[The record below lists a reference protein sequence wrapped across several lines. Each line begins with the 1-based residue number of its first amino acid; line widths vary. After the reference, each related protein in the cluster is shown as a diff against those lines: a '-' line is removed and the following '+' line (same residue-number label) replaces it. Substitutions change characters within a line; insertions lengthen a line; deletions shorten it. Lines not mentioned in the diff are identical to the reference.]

1 MIGHIMK
8 DAIYIKKQTAV
19 LNFSTFFPTTS
30 EEFLSSEGFK
40 VIARNYL
47 LDLEKR
53 DRVSYNWLLENRS
66 IEEFIP
72 KMIRYLKLLLVLD
85 LAEFAQN
92 EKKNIVKVGQLVED
106 FYNYWRNLQRVSTIK
121 LSSSSS
127 GQVNN
132 FIDADT
138 RFNNLI
144 ISTYR
149 AFQEKIQGYKNKV
162 YRQLQAGTNASMVL
176 RDVKWV
182 IPPEY
187 DMLKGIPFVDS
198 ILLRTP
204 LLLHP
209 DGTKR
214 YGSFILNDVNPFHQL
229 KLNRHEWFCYPAKV
243 GELLIFIYVHFDF
256 SFSGIT
262 NANLFELASPSEIQ
276 NRKPDGIILFGLYDK
291 SEDSTYSYDNQNDLW
306 VAKVPYMS
314 KIEYYGYMKKMVLT
328 MHNAIMLKK
337 QRLPIHGSM
346 INIHF
351 KDREPIG
358 VVFMGDS
365 GAGKSETIE
374 AMQLLNHPD
383 LISMDVI
390 FDDMGSFQVKDGRVV
405 AQGTEIGAF
414 IRLDDLDKG
423 SPYKTMDR
431 SIFMNP
437 ESVNARVVIPVS
449 PYSMIIENHPVHYFF
464 YANNYVN
471 EIGLKTVKHANELKS
486 VFIEGKRMAL
496 ATTHEVGISTTYF
509 ANPFGPMQDQVN
521 CDPLIDYYFEQ
532 LDQSNVIVGEVY
544 TGLGLKDASENHLN
558 LTAQILLDTL
568 LNKKN

>member
-1 MIGHIMK
+1 MK

-30 EEFLSSEGFK
+30 EEFLSSDGFR
-40 VIARNYL
+40 VIAKHYL

-53 DRVSYNWLLENRS
+53 DQVSFAWLVEKDS
-66 IEEFIP
+66 IEDFIP

-85 LAEFAQN
+85 LSEFTQS
-92 EKKNIVKVGQLVED
+92 ESKDIYRVGRLVED

-127 GQVNN
+127 GQVSN

-138 RFNNLI
+138 RFNSLI

-176 RDVKWV
+176 RDVKW
-182 IPPEY
+182 
-187 DMLKGIPFVDS
+187 DMPLGYETLKGIPFVDS

-209 DGTKR
+209 EGTKR
-214 YGSFILNDVNPFHQL
+214 YGSFILSDVNPFEQL

-243 GELLIFIYVHFDF
+243 GELLIFVYVHFDF

-262 NANLFELASPSEIQ
+262 NANLFELASPSEII
-276 NRKPDGIILFGLYDK
+276 NRKPDGIVLFGLDDK
-291 SEDSTYSYDNQNDLW
+291 SEESTYSYDSTNDFW
-306 VAKVPYMS
+306 VAKVPYMT

-328 MHNAIMLKK
+328 MHNAIMMKK
-337 QRLPIHGSM
+337 KWLPIHGSM

-351 KDREPIG
+351 KGRAPIG

-374 AMQLLNHPD
+374 AMQLLNHPE
-383 LISMDVI
+383 LVSMDVI
-390 FDDMGSFQVKDGRVV
+390 FDDMGSFHIENGKLV

-449 PYSMIIENHPVHYFF
+449 PYSMIVENHPVHYFF
-464 YANNYVN
+464 YANNYVK
-471 EIGLKTVKHANELKS
+471 EVGLKTVKQASDLKN

-509 ANPFGPMQDQVN
+509 ANPFGPMQDQAS

-532 LDQSNVIVGEVY
+532 LDTSNVIVGEVY
-544 TGLGLKDASENHLN
+544 TGLGVRDTAEDHLTQ
-558 LTAQILLDTL
+558 TAKVLLETL
-568 LNKKN
+568 LNKN

>member
-1 MIGHIMK
+1 MIGHTMK

-30 EEFLSSEGFK
+30 EEFLSSDGFR
-40 VIARNYL
+40 VIAKHYL

-53 DRVSYNWLLENRS
+53 DQVNFNWLVEKDT
-66 IEEFIP
+66 IEDFIP
-72 KMIRYLKLLLVLD
+72 KMVRYLKLLLVLD
-85 LAEFAQN
+85 LSEFTQS
-92 EKKNIVKVGQLVED
+92 ESRDIQRVGRLVED

-127 GQVNN
+127 GQVSN

-138 RFNNLI
+138 RFNSLI

-176 RDVKWV
+176 RDVKW
-182 IPPEY
+182 
-187 DMLKGIPFVDS
+187 DMPLGYETLKGIPFVDS

-209 DGTKR
+209 EGTKR
-214 YGSFILNDVNPFHQL
+214 YGSFILSDVNPFEQL
-229 KLNRHEWFCYPAKV
+229 KLNRHDWFCYPAKV
-243 GELLIFIYVHFDF
+243 GELLIFVYVHFDF

-262 NANLFELASPSEIQ
+262 NANLFELASPSEII
-276 NRKPDGIILFGLYDK
+276 NRKPDGIVLFGLDDK
-291 SEDSTYSYDNQNDLW
+291 TEDSTYSYDSTNDFW
-306 VAKVPYMS
+306 VAKVPYMT

-328 MHNAIMLKK
+328 MHNAIMIKK
-337 QRLPIHGSM
+337 IWLPIHGSM

-351 KDREPIG
+351 KGRAPIG

-374 AMQLLNHPD
+374 AMQLLNHPE
-383 LISMDVI
+383 LVSMDVI
-390 FDDMGSFQVKDGRVV
+390 FDDMGSFHIENGKLV

-449 PYSMIIENHPVHYFF
+449 PYSMIVENHPVHYFF
-464 YANNYVN
+464 YANNYVK
-471 EIGLKTVKHANELKS
+471 EVGLKTVNQASELKN

-532 LDQSNVIVGEVY
+532 LDESNVIVGEVY
-544 TGLGLKDASENHLN
+544 TGLGVRDTAEDHLTQ
-558 LTAQILLDTL
+558 TAKVLLETL
-568 LNKKN
+568 LNKN

>member
-1 MIGHIMK
+1 MK

-19 LNFSTFFPTTS
+19 LNFSTFFPTSS
-30 EEFLSSEGFK
+30 EEFLGSEGFR
-40 VIARNYL
+40 VIAYHYL
-47 LDLEKR
+47 LDLQKR
-53 DRVSYNWLLENRS
+53 DQVSYDWCLEGKS
-66 IEEFIP
+66 IEDFIP
-72 KMIRYLKLLLVLD
+72 RMVRFLKLLLVLD
-85 LAEFAQN
+85 LNEFTQT
-92 EKKNIVKVGQLVED
+92 EKRDMQRVGLLVED

-127 GQVNN
+127 GQVSN
-132 FIDADT
+132 FMDADT

-144 ISTYR
+144 LATYR

-176 RDVKWV
+176 RDVKWD
-182 IPPEY
+182 IPLGYE
-187 DMLKGIPFVDS
+187 MLKGIPFVDS

-209 DGTKR
+209 EGTKR
-214 YGSFILNDVNPFHQL
+214 YGSFIFNDYNPFDQL

-243 GELLIFIYVHFDF
+243 GKLLIFIYVHFDF

-262 NANLFELASPSEIQ
+262 NANLFELASPSEIVNQ
-276 NRKPDGIILFGLYDK
+276 KPDGIILFGLDDKTEESSYAYDEK
-291 SEDSTYSYDNQNDLW
+291 RDLW
-306 VAKVPYMS
+306 VAKVPYMT

-328 MHNAIMLKK
+328 MHNAIMINRKW
-337 QRLPIHGSM
+337 LPIHGSM
-346 INIHF
+346 INVHF
-351 KDREPIG
+351 KGKDPIG

-383 LISMDVI
+383 LLKMDVI
-390 FDDMGSFQVKDGRVV
+390 FDDMGTFHIEDGKLV

-449 PYSMIIENHPVHYFF
+449 SYNMITQNHPVHYFF

-471 EIGLKTVKHANELKS
+471 EVGLKTVEKANELKQ
-486 VFIEGKRMAL
+486 VFVEGKRMAL

-509 ANPFGPMQDQVN
+509 ANPFGPMQDQMH

-532 LDQSNVIVGEVY
+532 LDESSVIVGEVY
-544 TGLGLKDASENHLN
+544 TGLGVKGSADDHLTQ
-558 LTAQILLDTL
+558 TAKVLLNTL
-568 LNKKN
+568 LNKN

>member
-1 MIGHIMK
+1 MK

-30 EEFLSSEGFK
+30 EEFLSSDGFR
-40 VIARNYL
+40 VIAKHYL

-53 DRVSYNWLLENRS
+53 DQVSFTWLVEKDS
-66 IEEFIP
+66 IEDFIP

-85 LAEFAQN
+85 LSEFTQS
-92 EKKNIVKVGQLVED
+92 ESRDIQRVGRLVED

-127 GQVNN
+127 GQVSN

-138 RFNNLI
+138 RFNSLI

-176 RDVKWV
+176 RDVKW
-182 IPPEY
+182 
-187 DMLKGIPFVDS
+187 DMPLGYETLKGIPFVDS

-209 DGTKR
+209 EGTKR
-214 YGSFILNDVNPFHQL
+214 YGSFILSDVNPFEQL

-243 GELLIFIYVHFDF
+243 GELLIFVYVHFDF

-262 NANLFELASPSEIQ
+262 NANLFELASPSEII
-276 NRKPDGIILFGLYDK
+276 NRKPDGIVLFGLDDK
-291 SEDSTYSYDNQNDLW
+291 SEESTYSYDPTNDFW
-306 VAKVPYMS
+306 VAKVPYMT

-328 MHNAIMLKK
+328 MHNAIMMKK
-337 QRLPIHGSM
+337 KWLPIHGSM

-351 KDREPIG
+351 KGRAPIG

-374 AMQLLNHPD
+374 AMQLLNHPE
-383 LISMDVI
+383 LVSMDVI
-390 FDDMGSFQVKDGRVV
+390 FDDMGSFHIENGKLV

-449 PYSMIIENHPVHYFF
+449 PYSMIVENHPVHYFF
-464 YANNYVN
+464 YANNYVK
-471 EIGLKTVKHANELKS
+471 EVGLKTVSQASELKN

-509 ANPFGPMQDQVN
+509 ANPFGPMQDQSS

-532 LDQSNVIVGEVY
+532 LDTSNVIVGEVY
-544 TGLGLKDASENHLN
+544 TGLGVRDTAEDHLTQ
-558 LTAQILLDTL
+558 TAKVLLETL
-568 LNKKN
+568 LNKN

>member
-1 MIGHIMK
+1 MK

-30 EEFLSSEGFK
+30 EEFLSSDGFR
-40 VIARNYL
+40 VIAKHYL

-53 DRVSYNWLLENRS
+53 DQVSFTWLVEKDS
-66 IEEFIP
+66 IEDFIP

-85 LAEFAQN
+85 LSEFTQS
-92 EKKNIVKVGQLVED
+92 ESRDIQRVGRLVED

-127 GQVNN
+127 GQVSN

-138 RFNNLI
+138 RFNSLI

-176 RDVKWV
+176 RDVKW
-182 IPPEY
+182 
-187 DMLKGIPFVDS
+187 DMPLGYETLKGIPFVDS

-209 DGTKR
+209 EGTKR
-214 YGSFILNDVNPFHQL
+214 YGSFILSDVNPFEQL

-243 GELLIFIYVHFDF
+243 GELLIFVYVHFDF

-262 NANLFELASPSEIQ
+262 NANLFELASPSEII
-276 NRKPDGIILFGLYDK
+276 NRKPDGIVLFGLDDK
-291 SEDSTYSYDNQNDLW
+291 SEESTYSYDPANDFW
-306 VAKVPYMS
+306 VAKVPYMT

-328 MHNAIMLKK
+328 MHNAIMMKK
-337 QRLPIHGSM
+337 KWLPIHGSM

-351 KDREPIG
+351 KGRAPIG

-374 AMQLLNHPD
+374 AMQLLNHPE
-383 LISMDVI
+383 LVSMDVI
-390 FDDMGSFQVKDGRVV
+390 FDDMGSFHIENGKLV

-449 PYSMIIENHPVHYFF
+449 PYSMIVENHPVHYFF
-464 YANNYVN
+464 YANNYVK
-471 EIGLKTVKHANELKS
+471 EVGLKTVKQASELKN

-509 ANPFGPMQDQVN
+509 ANPFGPMQDQPS

-532 LDQSNVIVGEVY
+532 LDESNVIVGEVY
-544 TGLGLKDASENHLN
+544 TGLGVRDTAEDHLTQ
-558 LTAQILLDTL
+558 TAKVLLETL
-568 LNKKN
+568 LNKN

>member
-1 MIGHIMK
+1 MK

-19 LNFSTFFPTTS
+19 LNFSTFFPTSS
-30 EEFLSSEGFK
+30 EEFLGSEGFR
-40 VIARNYL
+40 VIAYHYL
-47 LDLEKR
+47 LDLQKR
-53 DRVSYNWLLENRS
+53 DQVNYDWCLEGKS
-66 IEEFIP
+66 IEDFIP
-72 KMIRYLKLLLVLD
+72 RMVRFLKLLLVLD
-85 LAEFAQN
+85 LNEFTQT
-92 EKKNIVKVGQLVED
+92 EKRDMQRVGLLVED

-127 GQVNN
+127 GQVSN
-132 FIDADT
+132 FMDADT

-144 ISTYR
+144 LATYR

-176 RDVKWV
+176 RDVKWD
-182 IPPEY
+182 IPLGYE
-187 DMLKGIPFVDS
+187 MLKGIPFVDS

-209 DGTKR
+209 EGTKR
-214 YGSFILNDVNPFHQL
+214 YGSFIFNDYNPFDQL

-243 GELLIFIYVHFDF
+243 GKLLIFIYVHFDF

-262 NANLFELASPSEIQ
+262 NANLFELASPSEIVNQ
-276 NRKPDGIILFGLYDK
+276 KPDGIILFGLDDKTEESSYAYDEK
-291 SEDSTYSYDNQNDLW
+291 RDLW
-306 VAKVPYMS
+306 VAKVPYMT

-328 MHNAIMLKK
+328 MHNAIMINRKW
-337 QRLPIHGSM
+337 LPIHGSM
-346 INIHF
+346 INVHF
-351 KDREPIG
+351 KGKDPIG

-383 LISMDVI
+383 LLKMDVI
-390 FDDMGSFQVKDGRVV
+390 FDDMGTFHIEDGKLV

-449 PYSMIIENHPVHYFF
+449 SYNMITQNHPVHYFF

-471 EIGLKTVKHANELKS
+471 EVGLKTVEKANELKQ
-486 VFIEGKRMAL
+486 VFVEGKRMAL

-509 ANPFGPMQDQVN
+509 ANPFGPMQDQKH

-532 LDQSNVIVGEVY
+532 LDESSVIVGEVY
-544 TGLGLKDASENHLN
+544 TGLGVKGSTDDHLTQ
-558 LTAQILLDTL
+558 TAKVLLNTL
-568 LNKKN
+568 LNKN

>member
-1 MIGHIMK
+1 MIGHTMK

-30 EEFLSSEGFK
+30 EEFLSSDGFR
-40 VIARNYL
+40 VIAKHYL

-53 DRVSYNWLLENRS
+53 DQVSFAWLVEKDS
-66 IEEFIP
+66 IEDFIP

-85 LAEFAQN
+85 LSEFTQS
-92 EKKNIVKVGQLVED
+92 ESKDIYRVGRLVED

-127 GQVNN
+127 GQVSN

-138 RFNNLI
+138 RFNSLI

-176 RDVKWV
+176 RDVKW
-182 IPPEY
+182 
-187 DMLKGIPFVDS
+187 DMPLGYETLKGIPFVDS

-209 DGTKR
+209 EGTKR
-214 YGSFILNDVNPFHQL
+214 YGSFILSDVNPFEQL

-243 GELLIFIYVHFDF
+243 GELLIFVYVHFDF

-262 NANLFELASPSEIQ
+262 NANLFELASPSEII
-276 NRKPDGIILFGLYDK
+276 NRKPDGIVLFGLDDK
-291 SEDSTYSYDNQNDLW
+291 SEESTYSYDSTNDFW
-306 VAKVPYMS
+306 VAKVPYMT

-328 MHNAIMLKK
+328 MHNAIMMKK
-337 QRLPIHGSM
+337 KWLPIHGSM

-351 KDREPIG
+351 KGRAPIG

-374 AMQLLNHPD
+374 AMQLLNHPE
-383 LISMDVI
+383 LVSMDVI
-390 FDDMGSFQVKDGRVV
+390 FDDMGSFHIENGKLV

-449 PYSMIIENHPVHYFF
+449 PYSMIVENHPVHYFF
-464 YANNYVN
+464 YANNYVK
-471 EIGLKTVKHANELKS
+471 EVGLKTVSQASELKN

-509 ANPFGPMQDQVN
+509 ANPFGPMQDQAS

-532 LDQSNVIVGEVY
+532 LDTSNVIVGEVY
-544 TGLGLKDASENHLN
+544 TGLGVRDTSEDHLTQ
-558 LTAQILLDTL
+558 TAKVLLETL
-568 LNKKN
+568 LNKN

>member
-1 MIGHIMK
+1 MIGHTMK

-30 EEFLSSEGFK
+30 EEFLSSDGFR
-40 VIARNYL
+40 VIAKHYL

-53 DRVSYNWLLENRS
+53 DQVSFAWLVEKDS
-66 IEEFIP
+66 IEDFIP

-85 LAEFAQN
+85 LSEFTQS
-92 EKKNIVKVGQLVED
+92 ESKDIYRVGRLVED

-127 GQVNN
+127 GQVSN

-138 RFNNLI
+138 RFNSLI

-176 RDVKWV
+176 RDVKW
-182 IPPEY
+182 
-187 DMLKGIPFVDS
+187 DMPLGYETLKGIPFVDS

-209 DGTKR
+209 EGTKR
-214 YGSFILNDVNPFHQL
+214 YGSFILSDVNPFEQL

-243 GELLIFIYVHFDF
+243 GELLIFVYVHFDF

-262 NANLFELASPSEIQ
+262 NANLFELASPSEII
-276 NRKPDGIILFGLYDK
+276 NRKPDGIVLFGLDDK
-291 SEDSTYSYDNQNDLW
+291 SEESTYSYDPTNDFW
-306 VAKVPYMS
+306 VAKVPYMT

-328 MHNAIMLKK
+328 MHNAIMMKK
-337 QRLPIHGSM
+337 KWLPIHGSM

-351 KDREPIG
+351 KGRAPIG

-374 AMQLLNHPD
+374 AMQLLNHPE
-383 LISMDVI
+383 LVSMDVI
-390 FDDMGSFQVKDGRVV
+390 FDDMGSFHIENGKLV

-449 PYSMIIENHPVHYFF
+449 PYSMIVENHPVHYFL
-464 YANNYVN
+464 YANNYVK
-471 EIGLKTVKHANELKS
+471 EVGLKTVNKASELKN

-509 ANPFGPMQDQVN
+509 ANPFGPMQDQPS

-532 LDQSNVIVGEVY
+532 LDESNVIVGEVY
-544 TGLGLKDASENHLN
+544 TGLGVRDTSEDHLTQ
-558 LTAQILLDTL
+558 TAKVLLETL
-568 LNKKN
+568 LNKN

>member
-1 MIGHIMK
+1 MIGHTMK

-30 EEFLSSEGFK
+30 EEFLSSDGFR
-40 VIARNYL
+40 VIAKHYL

-53 DRVSYNWLLENRS
+53 DQVSFAWLVEKDS
-66 IEEFIP
+66 IEDFIP

-85 LAEFAQN
+85 LSEFTQS
-92 EKKNIVKVGQLVED
+92 ESKDIYRVGRLVED

-127 GQVNN
+127 GQVSN

-138 RFNNLI
+138 RFNSLI

-176 RDVKWV
+176 RDVKW
-182 IPPEY
+182 
-187 DMLKGIPFVDS
+187 DMPLGYETLKGIPFVDS

-209 DGTKR
+209 EGTKR
-214 YGSFILNDVNPFHQL
+214 YGSFILSDVNPFEQL

-243 GELLIFIYVHFDF
+243 GELLIFVYVHFDF

-262 NANLFELASPSEIQ
+262 NANLFELASPSEII
-276 NRKPDGIILFGLYDK
+276 NRKPDGIVLFGLDDK
-291 SEDSTYSYDNQNDLW
+291 SEESTYSYDPTNDFW
-306 VAKVPYMS
+306 VAKVPYMT

-328 MHNAIMLKK
+328 MHNAIMMKK
-337 QRLPIHGSM
+337 KWLPIHGSM

-351 KDREPIG
+351 KGRAPIG

-374 AMQLLNHPD
+374 AMQLLNHPE
-383 LISMDVI
+383 LVSMDVI
-390 FDDMGSFQVKDGRVV
+390 FDDMGSFHIENGKLV

-449 PYSMIIENHPVHYFF
+449 PYSMIVENHPVHYFF
-464 YANNYVN
+464 YANNYVK
-471 EIGLKTVKHANELKS
+471 EVGLKTVKQASDLKN

-509 ANPFGPMQDQVN
+509 ANPFGPMQDQSS

-532 LDQSNVIVGEVY
+532 LDTSNVIVGEVY
-544 TGLGLKDASENHLN
+544 TGLGVRDTSEDHLTQ
-558 LTAQILLDTL
+558 TAKVLLETL
-568 LNKKN
+568 LNKN

>member
-1 MIGHIMK
+1 MK
-8 DAIYIKKQTAV
+8 DAIYIHKQTAV

-30 EEFLSSEGFK
+30 EEFLSSDAFK
-40 VIARNYL
+40 VIAKHYL
-47 LDLEKR
+47 LDLQKR
-53 DRVSYNWLLENRS
+53 DVTSFDWLCEKDS
-66 IEEFIP
+66 IDSFIP
-72 KMIRYLKLLLVLD
+72 KMVRFLKLLLVLD
-85 LAEFAQN
+85 LNEFSQN
-92 EKKNIVKVGQLVED
+92 ENRDIYRIGRLVED

-127 GQVNN
+127 GQVSN

-138 RFNNLI
+138 RFNSLI

-176 RDVKWV
+176 REVKWD
-182 IPPEY
+182 IKDGYES
-187 DMLKGIPFVDS
+187 LKGIPFVDS

-209 DGTKR
+209 EGTKR
-214 YGSFILNDVNPFHQL
+214 YGSFIYNDVNPFDQL

-262 NANLFELASPSEIQ
+262 NANLFELASSSEIV
-276 NRKPDGIILFGLYDK
+276 NRKPDGIILFGLDDK
-291 SEDSTYSYDNQNDLW
+291 TDESTYSYDKKNDFW
-306 VAKVPYMS
+306 VAKVPYMT

-328 MHNAIMLKK
+328 MHNAIMIKK
-337 QRLPIHGSM
+337 SWLPIHGSM

-351 KDREPIG
+351 KGKAPIG

-374 AMQLLNHPD
+374 AMQLLNHPE

-390 FDDMGSFQVKDGRVV
+390 FDDMGSFHMENNRLV

-449 PYSMIIENHPVHYFF
+449 PYSMIVENHPVHYFF

-471 EIGLKTVKHANELKS
+471 EIGLKTVAHARELKS
-486 VFIEGKRMAL
+486 VFVEGKRMAL

-509 ANPFGPMQDQVN
+509 ANPFGPMQDQTN
-521 CDPLIDYYFEQ
+521 CDPLIDYYFDQ
-532 LDQSNVIVGEVY
+532 LDQSDVVVGEVY
-544 TGLGLKDASENHLN
+544 TGLGVKHAAEDHLTQ
-558 LTAQILLDTL
+558 TATVL
-568 LNKKN
+568 LNTLSNKK

>member
-1 MIGHIMK
+1 MK

-30 EEFLSSEGFK
+30 EEFLSSDGFR
-40 VIARNYL
+40 VIAKHYL

-53 DRVSYNWLLENRS
+53 DQVSFAWLVEKDS
-66 IEEFIP
+66 IEDFIP

-85 LAEFAQN
+85 LSEFTQS
-92 EKKNIVKVGQLVED
+92 ESKDIYRVGRLVED

-127 GQVNN
+127 GQVSN

-138 RFNNLI
+138 RFNSLI

-176 RDVKWV
+176 RDVKW
-182 IPPEY
+182 
-187 DMLKGIPFVDS
+187 DMPLGYETLKGIPFVDS

-209 DGTKR
+209 EGTKR
-214 YGSFILNDVNPFHQL
+214 YGSFILSDVNPFEQL

-243 GELLIFIYVHFDF
+243 GELLIFVYVHFDF

-262 NANLFELASPSEIQ
+262 NANLFELASPSEII
-276 NRKPDGIILFGLYDK
+276 NRKPDGIVLFGLDDK
-291 SEDSTYSYDNQNDLW
+291 SEESTYSYDSTNDFW
-306 VAKVPYMS
+306 VAKVPYMT

-328 MHNAIMLKK
+328 MHNAIMMKK
-337 QRLPIHGSM
+337 KWLPIHGSM

-351 KDREPIG
+351 KGRAPIG

-374 AMQLLNHPD
+374 AMQLLNHPE
-383 LISMDVI
+383 LVSMDVI
-390 FDDMGSFQVKDGRVV
+390 FDDMGSFHIENGKLV

-449 PYSMIIENHPVHYFF
+449 PYSMIVENHPVHYFF
-464 YANNYVN
+464 YANNYVK
-471 EIGLKTVKHANELKS
+471 EVGLKTVKQASDLKN

-509 ANPFGPMQDQVN
+509 ANPFGPMQDQAS

-532 LDQSNVIVGEVY
+532 LDTSNVIVGEVY
-544 TGLGLKDASENHLN
+544 TGLGVRDTSEDHLTQ
-558 LTAQILLDTL
+558 TAKVLLETL
-568 LNKKN
+568 LNKN

>member
-1 MIGHIMK
+1 MK

-30 EEFLSSEGFK
+30 EEFLSSEGFR
-40 VIARNYL
+40 VIAKNYL
-47 LDLEKR
+47 TDLQKR
-53 DRVSYNWLLENRS
+53 DQVSYDWLLNQCS

-72 KMIRYLKLLLVLD
+72 KMVRYLKLLLVLD
-85 LAEFAQN
+85 LSELTRSEN
-92 EKKNIVKVGQLVED
+92 KDIHKVGRLVED

-127 GQVNN
+127 GQVSN

-138 RFNNLI
+138 RFNSLI

-176 RDVKWV
+176 RDIKWDLPLGYE
-182 IPPEY
+182 I
-187 DMLKGIPFVDS
+187 LKGIPFVDS

-209 DGTKR
+209 EGTKR
-214 YGSFILNDVNPFHQL
+214 YGSFILSEVNPFDQL

-243 GELLIFIYVHFDF
+243 GELLLFVYVHFDF

-262 NANLFELASPSEIQ
+262 NANLFELASPSEIL
-276 NRKPDGIILFGLYDK
+276 NRKPDGIILFGLDDK
-291 SEDSTYSYDNQNDLW
+291 SEDSTYCYDDKSDLW
-306 VAKVPYMS
+306 VAKVPYMT
-314 KIEYYGYMKKMVLT
+314 KIEYYGYMKKMILT
-328 MHNAIMLKK
+328 MHNAIMIKK
-337 QRLPIHGSM
+337 KWLPIHGSM

-351 KDREPIG
+351 KGRDPIG

-390 FDDMGSFQVKDGRVV
+390 FDDMGSFHIEEGRMV

-449 PYSMIIENHPVHYFF
+449 PYSMIVENHPIHYFF

-471 EIGLKTVKHANELKS
+471 QIGLKTVKNASELKQ
-486 VFIEGKRMAL
+486 VFVEGKRMAL
-496 ATTHEVGISTTYF
+496 ATTHEVGLSTTYF
-509 ANPFGPMQDQVN
+509 ANPFGPMQDQEN

-532 LDQSNVIVGEVY
+532 LDVSHVVVGEVY
-544 TGLGLKDASENHLN
+544 TGLGVKDANENHLSQ
-558 LTAQILLDTL
+558 TAEVLLNTL
-568 LNKKN
+568 LNKK

>member
-1 MIGHIMK
+1 MK

-30 EEFLSSEGFK
+30 EEFLSSEGFR
-40 VIARNYL
+40 VIAKHYL
-47 LDLEKR
+47 VDLEKR
-53 DRVSYNWLLENRS
+53 DQVSFNWLVEEDS
-66 IEEFIP
+66 IEDFIP
-72 KMIRYLKLLLVLD
+72 KMVRYLKLLLVLD
-85 LAEFAQN
+85 LSEFKQT
-92 EKKNIVKVGQLVED
+92 ESRDIYRVGRLVED

-127 GQVNN
+127 GQVSN

-138 RFNNLI
+138 RFNSLI

-176 RDVKWV
+176 RDVKWD
-182 IPPEY
+182 IPLGFET
-187 DMLKGIPFVDS
+187 LKGIPFVDS

-209 DGTKR
+209 EGTKR
-214 YGSFILNDVNPFHQL
+214 YGSFILSENNPFDQL

-262 NANLFELASPSEIQ
+262 NANLFELASPSEIV
-276 NRKPDGIILFGLYDK
+276 NRKPDGIVLFGLDDK
-291 SEDSTYSYDNQNDLW
+291 TEDSTYSYDPANDFW
-306 VAKVPYMS
+306 VAKVPYMT

-328 MHNAIMLKK
+328 MHNAIMMKK
-337 QRLPIHGSM
+337 KWLPIHGSM

-351 KDREPIG
+351 KGKAPIG

-374 AMQLLNHPD
+374 AMQLLNHPE
-383 LISMDVI
+383 LVSMDVI
-390 FDDMGSFQVKDGRVV
+390 FDDMGSFHIENGKLV

-449 PYSMIIENHPVHYFF
+449 PYSMIVENHPVHYFF

-471 EIGLKTVKHANELKS
+471 EIGLKTVNHANELKN

-509 ANPFGPMQDQVN
+509 ANPFGPMQDQAS

-532 LDQSNVIVGEVY
+532 LDKSNVIVGEVY
-544 TGLGLKDASENHLN
+544 TGLGVRDTAEDHLTQ
-558 LTAQILLDTL
+558 TAKVLLETL
-568 LNKKN
+568 LNKN

>member
-1 MIGHIMK
+1 MK

-30 EEFLSSEGFK
+30 EEFLSSDGFR
-40 VIARNYL
+40 VIAKHYL

-53 DRVSYNWLLENRS
+53 DQVSFTWLVEKDS
-66 IEEFIP
+66 IEDFIP

-85 LAEFAQN
+85 LSEFTQS
-92 EKKNIVKVGQLVED
+92 ESRDIQRVGRLVED

-127 GQVNN
+127 GQVSN

-138 RFNNLI
+138 RFNSLI

-176 RDVKWV
+176 RDVKW
-182 IPPEY
+182 
-187 DMLKGIPFVDS
+187 DMPLGYETLKGIPFVDS

-209 DGTKR
+209 EGTKR
-214 YGSFILNDVNPFHQL
+214 YGSFILSDVNPFEQL

-243 GELLIFIYVHFDF
+243 GELLIFVYVHFDF

-262 NANLFELASPSEIQ
+262 NANLFELASPSEII
-276 NRKPDGIILFGLYDK
+276 NRKPDGIVLFGLDDK
-291 SEDSTYSYDNQNDLW
+291 SEESTYSYDPTNDFW
-306 VAKVPYMS
+306 VAKVPYMT

-328 MHNAIMLKK
+328 MHNAIMMKK
-337 QRLPIHGSM
+337 KWLPIHGSM

-351 KDREPIG
+351 KGRAPIG

-374 AMQLLNHPD
+374 AMQLLNHPE
-383 LISMDVI
+383 LVSMDVI
-390 FDDMGSFQVKDGRVV
+390 FDDMGSFHIENGKLV

-449 PYSMIIENHPVHYFF
+449 PYSMIVENHPVHYFF
-464 YANNYVN
+464 YANNYVK
-471 EIGLKTVKHANELKS
+471 EVGLKTVSQACELKN

-509 ANPFGPMQDQVN
+509 ANPFGPMQDQSS

-532 LDQSNVIVGEVY
+532 LDTSNVIVGEVY
-544 TGLGLKDASENHLN
+544 TGLGVRDTAEDHLTQ
-558 LTAQILLDTL
+558 TAKVLLETL
-568 LNKKN
+568 LNKN

>member
-1 MIGHIMK
+1 MK

-30 EEFLSSEGFK
+30 EEFLSSEGFR
-40 VIARNYL
+40 VIAKHYL

-53 DRVSYNWLLENRS
+53 DQVSFNWLVENNT

-72 KMIRYLKLLLVLD
+72 KMVRFLKLLLVLD
-85 LAEFAQN
+85 LSEFTQS
-92 EKKNIVKVGQLVED
+92 EKRDVQRVGRLVED
-106 FYNYWRNLQRVSTIK
+106 FYNYWRNIQRVSTIK
-121 LSSSSS
+121 LSSNSS
-127 GQVNN
+127 GQVSN

-138 RFNNLI
+138 RFNSLI

-176 RDVKWV
+176 RDVRW
-182 IPPEY
+182 
-187 DMLKGIPFVDS
+187 DMPLGYETLKGIPFVDS

-209 DGTKR
+209 EGTKR
-214 YGSFILNDVNPFHQL
+214 YGSFILSEINPFDQL

-262 NANLFELASPSEIQ
+262 NANLFELASPSEII
-276 NRKPDGIILFGLYDK
+276 NRKPDGIVLFGLDDK
-291 SEDSTYSYDNQNDLW
+291 TEDSTYSYDSDNDFW
-306 VAKVPYMS
+306 VAKVPYMT

-328 MHNAIMLKK
+328 MHNAIMMKK
-337 QRLPIHGSM
+337 KWLPIHGSM

-351 KDREPIG
+351 KGRAPIG

-374 AMQLLNHPD
+374 AMQLLNHPE
-383 LISMDVI
+383 LVSMDVI
-390 FDDMGSFQVKDGRVV
+390 FDDMGSFHIENGTLV

-449 PYSMIIENHPVHYFF
+449 PYSMIVENHPVHYFF

-471 EIGLKTVKHANELKS
+471 EIGLKTVKHAKELKN

-509 ANPFGPMQDQVN
+509 ANPFGPMQDQSS

-532 LDQSNVIVGEVY
+532 LDTSNVIVGEVY
-544 TGLGLKDASENHLN
+544 TGLGVRDTVEDHLTQ
-558 LTAQILLDTL
+558 TAKVLLETL
-568 LNKKN
+568 LNKN

>member
-1 MIGHIMK
+1 MK

-30 EEFLSSEGFK
+30 EEFLSSDGFR
-40 VIARNYL
+40 VIAKHYL

-53 DRVSYNWLLENRS
+53 DQVSFTWLVEKDS
-66 IEEFIP
+66 IEDFIP

-85 LAEFAQN
+85 LSEFTQS
-92 EKKNIVKVGQLVED
+92 ESRDIQRVGRLVED

-127 GQVNN
+127 GQVSN

-138 RFNNLI
+138 RFNSLI

-176 RDVKWV
+176 RDVKW
-182 IPPEY
+182 
-187 DMLKGIPFVDS
+187 DMPLGYETLKGIPFVDS

-209 DGTKR
+209 EGTKR
-214 YGSFILNDVNPFHQL
+214 YGSFILSNVNPFEQL

-243 GELLIFIYVHFDF
+243 GELLIFVYVHFDF

-262 NANLFELASPSEIQ
+262 NANLFELASPSEII
-276 NRKPDGIILFGLYDK
+276 NRKPDGIVLFGLDDK
-291 SEDSTYSYDNQNDLW
+291 SEESTYSYDPANDFW
-306 VAKVPYMS
+306 VAKVPYMT

-328 MHNAIMLKK
+328 MHNAIMMKK
-337 QRLPIHGSM
+337 KWLPIHGSM

-351 KDREPIG
+351 KGRAPIG

-374 AMQLLNHPD
+374 AMQLLNHPE
-383 LISMDVI
+383 LVSMDVI
-390 FDDMGSFQVKDGRVV
+390 FDDMGSFHIENGKLV

-449 PYSMIIENHPVHYFF
+449 PYSMIVENHPVHYFF
-464 YANNYVN
+464 YANNYVK
-471 EIGLKTVKHANELKS
+471 EVGLKTVNKASELKN

-509 ANPFGPMQDQVN
+509 ANPFGPMQDQPS

-532 LDQSNVIVGEVY
+532 LDESNVIVGEVY
-544 TGLGLKDASENHLN
+544 TGLGVRDTAEDHLTQ
-558 LTAQILLDTL
+558 TAKVLLETL
-568 LNKKN
+568 LNKN

>member
-1 MIGHIMK
+1 MK

-30 EEFLSSEGFK
+30 EEFLSSDGFR
-40 VIARNYL
+40 VIAKHYL

-53 DRVSYNWLLENRS
+53 DQVSFAWLVEKDS
-66 IEEFIP
+66 IEDFIP

-85 LAEFAQN
+85 LSEFTQS
-92 EKKNIVKVGQLVED
+92 ESKDIYRVGRLVED

-127 GQVNN
+127 GQVSN

-138 RFNNLI
+138 RFNSLI

-176 RDVKWV
+176 RDVKW
-182 IPPEY
+182 
-187 DMLKGIPFVDS
+187 DMPLGYETLKGIPFVDS

-209 DGTKR
+209 EGTKR
-214 YGSFILNDVNPFHQL
+214 YGSFILSDVNPFEQL

-243 GELLIFIYVHFDF
+243 GELLIFVYVHFDF

-262 NANLFELASPSEIQ
+262 NANLFELASPSEII
-276 NRKPDGIILFGLYDK
+276 NRKPDGIVLFGLDDK
-291 SEDSTYSYDNQNDLW
+291 SEESTYSYDSTNDFW
-306 VAKVPYMS
+306 VAKVPYMT

-328 MHNAIMLKK
+328 MHNAIMMKK
-337 QRLPIHGSM
+337 KWLPIHGSM

-351 KDREPIG
+351 KGRAPIG

-374 AMQLLNHPD
+374 AMQLLNHPE
-383 LISMDVI
+383 LVSMDVI
-390 FDDMGSFQVKDGRVV
+390 FDDMGSFHIENGKLV

-449 PYSMIIENHPVHYFF
+449 PYSMIVENHPVHYFF
-464 YANNYVN
+464 YANNYVK
-471 EIGLKTVKHANELKS
+471 EVGLKTVKQASDLKN

-509 ANPFGPMQDQVN
+509 ANPFGPMQDQSS

-532 LDQSNVIVGEVY
+532 LDTSNVIVGEVY
-544 TGLGLKDASENHLN
+544 TGLGVRDTSEDHLTQ
-558 LTAQILLDTL
+558 TAKVLLETL
-568 LNKKN
+568 LNKN

>member
-1 MIGHIMK
+1 MIGHTMK

-30 EEFLSSEGFK
+30 EEFLSSEGFR
-40 VIARNYL
+40 VIAKHYL

-53 DRVSYNWLLENRS
+53 DQVSFNWLVENNT

-72 KMIRYLKLLLVLD
+72 KMVRFLKLLLVLD
-85 LAEFAQN
+85 LSEFTQS
-92 EKKNIVKVGQLVED
+92 EKRDVQRVGRLVED
-106 FYNYWRNLQRVSTIK
+106 FYNYWRNIQRVSTIK
-121 LSSSSS
+121 LSSNSS
-127 GQVNN
+127 GQVSN

-138 RFNNLI
+138 RFNSLI

-176 RDVKWV
+176 RDVRW
-182 IPPEY
+182 
-187 DMLKGIPFVDS
+187 DMPLGYETLKGIPFVDS

-209 DGTKR
+209 EGTKR
-214 YGSFILNDVNPFHQL
+214 YGSFILSEVNPFDQL

-262 NANLFELASPSEIQ
+262 NANLFELASPSEII
-276 NRKPDGIILFGLYDK
+276 NRKPDGIVLFGLDDK
-291 SEDSTYSYDNQNDLW
+291 TEDSTYSYDSVNDFW
-306 VAKVPYMS
+306 VAKVPYMT

-328 MHNAIMLKK
+328 MHNAIMMKK
-337 QRLPIHGSM
+337 KWLPIHGSM

-351 KDREPIG
+351 KGRAPIG

-374 AMQLLNHPD
+374 AMQLLNHPE
-383 LISMDVI
+383 LVSMDVI
-390 FDDMGSFQVKDGRVV
+390 FDDMGSFHIENGTLV

-449 PYSMIIENHPVHYFF
+449 PYSMIVENHPVHYFF

-471 EIGLKTVKHANELKS
+471 EIGLKTVEHANELKN

-509 ANPFGPMQDQVN
+509 ANPFGPMQDKSS

-532 LDQSNVIVGEVY
+532 LDISNVIVGEVY
-544 TGLGLKDASENHLN
+544 TGLGVRDTVEDHLTQ
-558 LTAQILLDTL
+558 TAKVLLETL
-568 LNKKN
+568 LNKN

>member
-1 MIGHIMK
+1 MIGHTMK

-30 EEFLSSEGFK
+30 EEFLSSDGFR
-40 VIARNYL
+40 VIAKHYL

-53 DRVSYNWLLENRS
+53 DQVNFTWLVEKDT
-66 IEEFIP
+66 IEDFIP
-72 KMIRYLKLLLVLD
+72 KMVRYLKLLLVLD
-85 LAEFAQN
+85 LSEFTQS
-92 EKKNIVKVGQLVED
+92 ESRDIQRVGRLVED

-127 GQVNN
+127 GQVSN

-138 RFNNLI
+138 RFNSLI

-149 AFQEKIQGYKNKV
+149 VFQEKIQGYKNKV

-176 RDVKWV
+176 RDVKWD
-182 IPPEY
+182 IPLGYET
-187 DMLKGIPFVDS
+187 LKGIPFVDS

-209 DGTKR
+209 EGTKR
-214 YGSFILNDVNPFHQL
+214 YGSFILSDVNPFEQL
-229 KLNRHEWFCYPAKV
+229 KLNRHDWFCYPAKV
-243 GELLIFIYVHFDF
+243 GELLIFVYVHFDF

-262 NANLFELASPSEIQ
+262 NANLFELASPSEII
-276 NRKPDGIILFGLYDK
+276 NRKPDGIVLFGLDDK
-291 SEDSTYSYDNQNDLW
+291 TEDSTYSYDSTNDFW
-306 VAKVPYMS
+306 VAKVPYMT

-328 MHNAIMLKK
+328 MHNAIMIKK
-337 QRLPIHGSM
+337 KWLPIHGSM

-351 KDREPIG
+351 KGRAPIG

-374 AMQLLNHPD
+374 AMQLLNHPE
-383 LISMDVI
+383 LVSMDVI
-390 FDDMGSFQVKDGRVV
+390 FDDMGSFHIENGKLV

-449 PYSMIIENHPVHYFF
+449 PYSMIVENHPVHYFF
-464 YANNYVN
+464 YANNYVK
-471 EIGLKTVKHANELKS
+471 EVGLKTVDKASELKN

-509 ANPFGPMQDQVN
+509 ANPFGPMQDQVS

-532 LDQSNVIVGEVY
+532 LDESNVIVGEVY
-544 TGLGLKDASENHLN
+544 TGLGVRDTVEDHLTQ
-558 LTAQILLDTL
+558 TAKVLLETL
-568 LNKKN
+568 LNKN

>member
-1 MIGHIMK
+1 MIGHTMK

-30 EEFLSSEGFK
+30 EEFLSSDGFR
-40 VIARNYL
+40 VIAKHYL
-47 LDLEKR
+47 LDLQKR
-53 DRVSYNWLLENRS
+53 DQVSFNWLVENNS
-66 IEEFIP
+66 IEDFIP
-72 KMIRYLKLLLVLD
+72 KMVRFLKLLLVLD
-85 LAEFAQN
+85 LSEFTQS
-92 EKKNIVKVGQLVED
+92 EKRDIHRVGKLVED
-106 FYNYWRNLQRVSTIK
+106 FYNYWRNIQRVSTIK
-121 LSSSSS
+121 LSSNSS
-127 GQVNN
+127 GQVSN

-138 RFNNLI
+138 RFNSLI

-176 RDVKWV
+176 RDVRW
-182 IPPEY
+182 
-187 DMLKGIPFVDS
+187 DMPLGYETLKGIPFVDS

-209 DGTKR
+209 EGTKR
-214 YGSFILNDVNPFHQL
+214 YGSFILSEINPFDQL

-262 NANLFELASPSEIQ
+262 NANLFELASPSEII
-276 NRKPDGIILFGLYDK
+276 NRKPDGIVLFGLDDK
-291 SEDSTYSYDNQNDLW
+291 TEDSTYSYDSVNDFW
-306 VAKVPYMS
+306 VAKVPYMI

-328 MHNAIMLKK
+328 MHNAIMMKK
-337 QRLPIHGSM
+337 KWLPIHGSM

-351 KDREPIG
+351 KGRAPIG

-374 AMQLLNHPD
+374 AMQLLNHPE
-383 LISMDVI
+383 LVSMDVI
-390 FDDMGSFQVKDGRVV
+390 FDDMGSFHIENGTLV

-449 PYSMIIENHPVHYFF
+449 PYSMIVENHPVHYFF

-471 EIGLKTVKHANELKS
+471 EIGLKTVEHANELKN

-509 ANPFGPMQDQVN
+509 ANPFGPMQDQSS

-532 LDQSNVIVGEVY
+532 LDTSNVIVGEVY
-544 TGLGLKDASENHLN
+544 TGLGVRDTVEDHLTQ
-558 LTAQILLDTL
+558 TAKVLLETL
-568 LNKKN
+568 LNKN

>member
-1 MIGHIMK
+1 MK

-30 EEFLSSEGFK
+30 EEFLSSDGFR
-40 VIARNYL
+40 VIAKHYL
-47 LDLEKR
+47 LDLQKR
-53 DRVSYNWLLENRS
+53 DQVSFNWLVENNS
-66 IEEFIP
+66 IEDFIP
-72 KMIRYLKLLLVLD
+72 KMVRFLKLLLVLD
-85 LAEFAQN
+85 LSEFTQS
-92 EKKNIVKVGQLVED
+92 EKRDIHRVGKLVED
-106 FYNYWRNLQRVSTIK
+106 FYNYWRNIQRVSTIK
-121 LSSSSS
+121 LSSNSS
-127 GQVNN
+127 GQVSN

-138 RFNNLI
+138 RFNSLI

-176 RDVKWV
+176 RDVRW
-182 IPPEY
+182 
-187 DMLKGIPFVDS
+187 DMPLGYETLKGIPFVDS

-209 DGTKR
+209 EGTKR
-214 YGSFILNDVNPFHQL
+214 YGSFILSEINPFDQL

-262 NANLFELASPSEIQ
+262 NANLFELASPSEII
-276 NRKPDGIILFGLYDK
+276 NRKPDGIVLFGLDDK
-291 SEDSTYSYDNQNDLW
+291 TEDSTYSYDSVNDFW
-306 VAKVPYMS
+306 VAKVPYMI

-328 MHNAIMLKK
+328 MHNAIMMKK
-337 QRLPIHGSM
+337 KWLPIHGSM

-351 KDREPIG
+351 KGRAPIG

-374 AMQLLNHPD
+374 AMQLLNHPE
-383 LISMDVI
+383 LVSMDVI
-390 FDDMGSFQVKDGRVV
+390 FDDMGSFHIENGTLV

-449 PYSMIIENHPVHYFF
+449 PYSMIVENHPVHYFF

-471 EIGLKTVKHANELKS
+471 EIGLKTVEHANELKN

-509 ANPFGPMQDQVN
+509 ANPFGPMQDQSS

-532 LDQSNVIVGEVY
+532 LDTSNVIVGEVY
-544 TGLGLKDASENHLN
+544 TGLGVRDTVEDHLTQ
-558 LTAQILLDTL
+558 TAKVLLETL
-568 LNKKN
+568 LNKN

>member
-1 MIGHIMK
+1 MIGHTMK

-30 EEFLSSEGFK
+30 EEFLSSDGFR
-40 VIARNYL
+40 VIAKHYL
-47 LDLEKR
+47 LDLQKR
-53 DRVSYNWLLENRS
+53 DQVSFNWLVENNS
-66 IEEFIP
+66 IDDFIP
-72 KMIRYLKLLLVLD
+72 KMVRFLKLLLVLD
-85 LAEFAQN
+85 LSEFTQS
-92 EKKNIVKVGQLVED
+92 EKRDIHRVGKLVED
-106 FYNYWRNLQRVSTIK
+106 FYNYWRNIQRVSTIK

-127 GQVNN
+127 GQVSN

-138 RFNNLI
+138 RFNSLI

-162 YRQLQAGTNASMVL
+162 YRQLQAGTNASMIL
-176 RDVKWV
+176 RDVKW
-182 IPPEY
+182 
-187 DMLKGIPFVDS
+187 DMPIGYETLKGIPFVDS

-209 DGTKR
+209 EGTKR
-214 YGSFILNDVNPFHQL
+214 YGSFILSDVNPFNQL
-229 KLNRHEWFCYPAKV
+229 RLNRHEWFCYPAKV

-262 NANLFELASPSEIQ
+262 NANLFELASPSEIV
-276 NRKPDGIILFGLYDK
+276 NRKPDGIVLFGLDDK
-291 SEDSTYSYDNQNDLW
+291 TEESTYSYDSTNDFW
-306 VAKVPYMS
+306 VAKVPYMT

-328 MHNAIMLKK
+328 MHNAIMMKK
-337 QRLPIHGSM
+337 KWLPIHGSM

-351 KDREPIG
+351 KGRAPIG

-374 AMQLLNHPD
+374 AMQLLNHPE
-383 LISMDVI
+383 LVSMDVI
-390 FDDMGSFQVKDGRVV
+390 FDDMGSFHIENGKLV

-449 PYSMIIENHPVHYFF
+449 PYSMIVENHPVHYFF

-471 EIGLKTVKHANELKS
+471 EIGLKTVEHANELKN

-509 ANPFGPMQDQVN
+509 ANPFGPMQDQSS

-544 TGLGLKDASENHLN
+544 TGLGVRDTAEDHLTQ
-558 LTAQILLDTL
+558 TAKVLLETL
-568 LNKKN
+568 LNKN

>member
-1 MIGHIMK
+1 MK

-19 LNFSTFFPTTS
+19 LNFSTFFPTSS
-30 EEFLSSEGFK
+30 EEFLGSEGFR
-40 VIARNYL
+40 VIAYHYL
-47 LDLEKR
+47 LDLQKR
-53 DRVSYNWLLENRS
+53 DQVNYDWCVETKS
-66 IEEFIP
+66 IDEFIP
-72 KMIRYLKLLLVLD
+72 RMVRFLKLLLVLD
-85 LAEFAQN
+85 LNEFTQT
-92 EKKNIVKVGQLVED
+92 EKRDMQRVGLLVED

-127 GQVNN
+127 GQVSN
-132 FIDADT
+132 FMDADT

-144 ISTYR
+144 LATYR

-176 RDVKWV
+176 RDVKWD
-182 IPPEY
+182 IPLGYE
-187 DMLKGIPFVDS
+187 MLKGIPFVDS

-209 DGTKR
+209 EGTKR
-214 YGSFILNDVNPFHQL
+214 YGSFIFNDYNPFDQL

-243 GELLIFIYVHFDF
+243 GKLLIFIYVHFDF

-262 NANLFELASPSEIQ
+262 NANLFELASPSEIVNQ
-276 NRKPDGIILFGLYDK
+276 KPDGIILFGLDDKTEESSYAYDEK
-291 SEDSTYSYDNQNDLW
+291 RDLW
-306 VAKVPYMS
+306 VAKVPYMT

-328 MHNAIMLKK
+328 MHNAIMINRKW
-337 QRLPIHGSM
+337 LPIHGSM
-346 INIHF
+346 INVHF
-351 KDREPIG
+351 KGKDPIG

-383 LISMDVI
+383 LLKMDVI
-390 FDDMGSFQVKDGRVV
+390 FDDMGTFHIEDGKLV

-449 PYSMIIENHPVHYFF
+449 SYNMITQNHPVHYFF

-471 EIGLKTVKHANELKS
+471 EVGLKTVEKANELKQ
-486 VFIEGKRMAL
+486 VFVEGKRMAL

-509 ANPFGPMQDQVN
+509 ANPFGPMQDQKN

-532 LDQSNVIVGEVY
+532 LDESSVIVGEVY
-544 TGLGLKDASENHLN
+544 TGLGVKGSADDHLTQ
-558 LTAQILLDTL
+558 TAKVLLNTL
-568 LNKKN
+568 LNKN

>member
-1 MIGHIMK
+1 MK

-30 EEFLSSEGFK
+30 EEFLSSDGFR
-40 VIARNYL
+40 VIAKHYL

-53 DRVSYNWLLENRS
+53 DQVSFAWLVEKDS
-66 IEEFIP
+66 IEDFIP

-85 LAEFAQN
+85 LSEFTQS
-92 EKKNIVKVGQLVED
+92 ESKDIYRVGRLVED

-127 GQVNN
+127 GQVSN

-138 RFNNLI
+138 RFNSLI

-176 RDVKWV
+176 RDVKW
-182 IPPEY
+182 
-187 DMLKGIPFVDS
+187 DMPLGYETLKGIPFVDS

-209 DGTKR
+209 EGTKR
-214 YGSFILNDVNPFHQL
+214 YGSFILSDVNPFEQL

-243 GELLIFIYVHFDF
+243 GELLIFVYVHFDF

-262 NANLFELASPSEIQ
+262 NANLFELASPSEII
-276 NRKPDGIILFGLYDK
+276 NRKPDGIVLFGLDDK
-291 SEDSTYSYDNQNDLW
+291 SEESTYSYDPTNDFW
-306 VAKVPYMS
+306 VAKVPYMT

-328 MHNAIMLKK
+328 MHNAIMMKK
-337 QRLPIHGSM
+337 KWLPIHGSM

-351 KDREPIG
+351 KGRAPIG

-374 AMQLLNHPD
+374 AMQLLNHPE
-383 LISMDVI
+383 LVSMDVI
-390 FDDMGSFQVKDGRVV
+390 FDDMGSFHIENGKLV

-449 PYSMIIENHPVHYFF
+449 PYSMIVENHPVHYFF
-464 YANNYVN
+464 YANNYVK
-471 EIGLKTVKHANELKS
+471 EVGLKTVKQASDLKN

-509 ANPFGPMQDQVN
+509 ANPFGPMQDQPS

-532 LDQSNVIVGEVY
+532 LDESNVIVGEVY
-544 TGLGLKDASENHLN
+544 TGLGVRDTSEDHLTQ
-558 LTAQILLDTL
+558 TAKVLLETL
-568 LNKKN
+568 LNKN

>member
-1 MIGHIMK
+1 MK

-30 EEFLSSEGFK
+30 EEFLSSDGFR
-40 VIARNYL
+40 VIAKHYL
-47 LDLEKR
+47 LNLEKR
-53 DRVSYNWLLENRS
+53 DQVSFNWLVEKDS
-66 IEEFIP
+66 IEDFIP
-72 KMIRYLKLLLVLD
+72 KMVRYLKLLLVLD
-85 LAEFAQN
+85 LSEFTQS
-92 EKKNIVKVGQLVED
+92 ESRDIQRVGRLVED

-127 GQVNN
+127 GQVSN

-138 RFNNLI
+138 RFNSLI

-176 RDVKWV
+176 RDVKW
-182 IPPEY
+182 
-187 DMLKGIPFVDS
+187 DMPLGYETLKGIPFVDS

-209 DGTKR
+209 EGTKR
-214 YGSFILNDVNPFHQL
+214 YGSFILSEVNPFEQL

-262 NANLFELASPSEIQ
+262 NANLFELASPSEII
-276 NRKPDGIILFGLYDK
+276 NRKPDGIVLFGLDDK
-291 SEDSTYSYDNQNDLW
+291 SEESTYSYDPTNDFW
-306 VAKVPYMS
+306 VAKVPYMT

-328 MHNAIMLKK
+328 MHNAIMMKK
-337 QRLPIHGSM
+337 KWLPIHGSM

-351 KDREPIG
+351 KGRAPIG

-374 AMQLLNHPD
+374 AMQLLNHPE
-383 LISMDVI
+383 LVSMDVI
-390 FDDMGSFQVKDGRVV
+390 FDDMGSFHIENGKLV

-449 PYSMIIENHPVHYFF
+449 PYSMIVENHPVHYFF
-464 YANNYVN
+464 YANNYVK
-471 EIGLKTVKHANELKS
+471 EVGLKTVKQASELKN

-509 ANPFGPMQDQVN
+509 ANPFGPMQDQSS

-532 LDQSNVIVGEVY
+532 LDTSNVIVGEVY
-544 TGLGLKDASENHLN
+544 TGLGVRDTAEDHLTQ
-558 LTAQILLDTL
+558 TAKVLLETL
-568 LNKKN
+568 LNKN

>member
-1 MIGHIMK
+1 MK
-8 DAIYIKKQTAV
+8 DAIYINKQTAV

-30 EEFLSSEGFK
+30 EEFLSSDAFK
-40 VIARNYL
+40 VIAKHYL
-47 LDLEKR
+47 TNLQKR
-53 DRVSYNWLLENRS
+53 DQLSFDWLCENDS
-66 IEEFIP
+66 IEVFIP
-72 KMIRYLKLLLVLD
+72 KMVRFLKLLLVLD
-85 LAEFAQN
+85 LSEFTQD
-92 EKKNIVKVGQLVED
+92 ERRDMHRVGQLVED

-121 LSSSSS
+121 LSSNSS
-127 GQVNN
+127 GQVSN

-138 RFNNLI
+138 RFNSLI

-176 RDVKWV
+176 REVKWN
-182 IPPEY
+182 ITEGY
-187 DMLKGIPFVDS
+187 ESLKGIPFVDS

-209 DGTKR
+209 EGTKR
-214 YGSFILNDVNPFHQL
+214 YGSFVYNSFNPFDQL
-229 KLNRHEWFCYPAKV
+229 KLNRHDWFCYPAKV
-243 GELLIFIYVHFDF
+243 GKLLIFIYVHFDF

-262 NANLFELASPSEIQ
+262 NANLFELASPSEIV
-276 NRKPDGIILFGLYDK
+276 NRKPDGIILFGLDDK
-291 SEDSTYSYDNQNDLW
+291 TEESSYSYDSKNDLW
-306 VAKVPYMS
+306 VAKVPYMT

-328 MHNAIMLKK
+328 MHNAIMMKK
-337 QRLPIHGSM
+337 SWLPIHGSM

-351 KDREPIG
+351 KGKEPIG

-374 AMQLLNHPD
+374 AMQLLNHPE

-390 FDDMGSFQVKDGRVV
+390 FDDMGSFHMEEGKLV

-437 ESVNARVVIPVS
+437 ESVNARVVIPVT

-471 EIGLKTVKHANELKS
+471 EIGLKTVEKASELKS
-486 VFIEGKRMAL
+486 VFVEGKRMAL
-496 ATTHEVGISTTYF
+496 ATTHEVGLSMTYF
-509 ANPFGPMQDQVN
+509 ANPFGPMQDQSS
-521 CDPLIDYYFEQ
+521 CDPLIEYYFEQ
-532 LDQSNVIVGEVY
+532 LDNSNVIVGEVY
-544 TGLGLKDASENHLN
+544 TGLGVKESSEDHLTQ
-558 LTAQILLDTL
+558 TAIVLLDTL
-568 LNKKN
+568 LNKN

>member
-1 MIGHIMK
+1 MK

-30 EEFLSSEGFK
+30 EEFLSSDGFR
-40 VIARNYL
+40 VIAKHYL
-47 LDLEKR
+47 LNLEKR
-53 DRVSYNWLLENRS
+53 DQVSFNWLVEKDS
-66 IEEFIP
+66 IEDFIP
-72 KMIRYLKLLLVLD
+72 KMVRYLKLLLVLD
-85 LAEFAQN
+85 LSEFTQS
-92 EKKNIVKVGQLVED
+92 ESRDIQRVGRLVED

-127 GQVNN
+127 GQVSN

-138 RFNNLI
+138 RFNSLI

-176 RDVKWV
+176 RDVKW
-182 IPPEY
+182 
-187 DMLKGIPFVDS
+187 DMPLGYETLKGIPFVDS

-209 DGTKR
+209 EGTKR
-214 YGSFILNDVNPFHQL
+214 YGSFILSEVNPFEQL

-262 NANLFELASPSEIQ
+262 NANLFELASPSEII
-276 NRKPDGIILFGLYDK
+276 NRKPDGIVLFGLDDK
-291 SEDSTYSYDNQNDLW
+291 SEESTYSYDPTNDFW
-306 VAKVPYMS
+306 VAKVPYMT

-328 MHNAIMLKK
+328 MHNAIMMKK
-337 QRLPIHGSM
+337 KWLPIHGSM

-351 KDREPIG
+351 KGRAPIG

-374 AMQLLNHPD
+374 AMQLLNHPE

-390 FDDMGSFQVKDGRVV
+390 FDDMGSFHIENGKLV

-449 PYSMIIENHPVHYFF
+449 PYSMIVENHPVHYFF
-464 YANNYVN
+464 YANNYVK
-471 EIGLKTVKHANELKS
+471 EVGLKTVKQASELKN

-509 ANPFGPMQDQVN
+509 ANPFGPMQDQSS

-532 LDQSNVIVGEVY
+532 LDASNVIVGEVY
-544 TGLGLKDASENHLN
+544 TGLGVRDTSEDHLTQ
-558 LTAQILLDTL
+558 TAKVLLETL
-568 LNKKN
+568 LNKN

>member
-1 MIGHIMK
+1 MK

-30 EEFLSSEGFK
+30 EEFLSSDGFR
-40 VIARNYL
+40 VIAKHYL

-53 DRVSYNWLLENRS
+53 DQVSFAWLVEKDS
-66 IEEFIP
+66 IEDFIP

-85 LAEFAQN
+85 LSEFTQS
-92 EKKNIVKVGQLVED
+92 ESKDIYRVGRLVED

-127 GQVNN
+127 GQVSN

-138 RFNNLI
+138 RFNSLI

-176 RDVKWV
+176 RDVKW
-182 IPPEY
+182 
-187 DMLKGIPFVDS
+187 DMPLGYETLKGIPFVDS

-209 DGTKR
+209 EGTKR
-214 YGSFILNDVNPFHQL
+214 YGSFILSDVNPFEQL

-243 GELLIFIYVHFDF
+243 GELLIFVYVHFDF

-262 NANLFELASPSEIQ
+262 NANLFELASPSEII
-276 NRKPDGIILFGLYDK
+276 NRKPDGIVLFGLDDK
-291 SEDSTYSYDNQNDLW
+291 SEESTYSYDPTNDFW
-306 VAKVPYMS
+306 VAKVPYMT

-328 MHNAIMLKK
+328 MHNAIMMKK
-337 QRLPIHGSM
+337 KWLPIHGSM

-351 KDREPIG
+351 KGRAPIG

-374 AMQLLNHPD
+374 AMQLLNHPE
-383 LISMDVI
+383 LVSMDVI
-390 FDDMGSFQVKDGRVV
+390 FDDMGSFHIENGKLV

-449 PYSMIIENHPVHYFF
+449 PYSMIVENHPVHYFF
-464 YANNYVN
+464 YANNYVK
-471 EIGLKTVKHANELKS
+471 EVGLKTVKQASDLKN

-509 ANPFGPMQDQVN
+509 ANPFGPMQDQSS

-532 LDQSNVIVGEVY
+532 LDTSNVIVGEVY
-544 TGLGLKDASENHLN
+544 TGLGVRDTSEDHLTQ
-558 LTAQILLDTL
+558 TAKVLLETL
-568 LNKKN
+568 LNKN

>member
-1 MIGHIMK
+1 MK

-30 EEFLSSEGFK
+30 EEFLSSDGFR
-40 VIARNYL
+40 VIAKHYL

-53 DRVSYNWLLENRS
+53 DQVSFAWLVEKDS
-66 IEEFIP
+66 IEDFIP

-85 LAEFAQN
+85 LSEFTQS
-92 EKKNIVKVGQLVED
+92 ESKDIYRVGRLVED

-127 GQVNN
+127 GQVSN

-138 RFNNLI
+138 RFNSLI

-176 RDVKWV
+176 RDVKW
-182 IPPEY
+182 
-187 DMLKGIPFVDS
+187 DMPLGYETLKGIPFVDS

-209 DGTKR
+209 EGTKR
-214 YGSFILNDVNPFHQL
+214 YGSFILSDVNPFEQL

-243 GELLIFIYVHFDF
+243 GELLIFVYVHFDF

-262 NANLFELASPSEIQ
+262 NANLFELASPSEII
-276 NRKPDGIILFGLYDK
+276 NRKPDGIVLFGLDDK
-291 SEDSTYSYDNQNDLW
+291 SEESTYSYDSTNDFW
-306 VAKVPYMS
+306 VAKVPYMT

-328 MHNAIMLKK
+328 MHNAIMMKK
-337 QRLPIHGSM
+337 KWLPIHGSM

-351 KDREPIG
+351 KGRAPIG

-374 AMQLLNHPD
+374 AMQLLNHPE
-383 LISMDVI
+383 LVSMDVI
-390 FDDMGSFQVKDGRVV
+390 FDDMGSFHIENGKLV

-449 PYSMIIENHPVHYFF
+449 PYSMIVENHPVHYFF
-464 YANNYVN
+464 YANNYVK
-471 EIGLKTVKHANELKS
+471 EVGLKTVSQASELKN

-509 ANPFGPMQDQVN
+509 ANPFGPMQDQSS

-532 LDQSNVIVGEVY
+532 LDTSNVIVGEVY
-544 TGLGLKDASENHLN
+544 TGLGVRDTAEDHLTQ
-558 LTAQILLDTL
+558 TAKVLLETL
-568 LNKKN
+568 LNKN

>member
-1 MIGHIMK
+1 MIGHTMK

-30 EEFLSSEGFK
+30 EEFLSSDGFR
-40 VIARNYL
+40 VIAKHYL

-53 DRVSYNWLLENRS
+53 DQVNFNWLVEKDT
-66 IEEFIP
+66 IEDFIP
-72 KMIRYLKLLLVLD
+72 KMVRYLKLLLVLD
-85 LAEFAQN
+85 LSEFTQS
-92 EKKNIVKVGQLVED
+92 ESRDIQRVGRLVED

-127 GQVNN
+127 GQVSN

-138 RFNNLI
+138 RFNSLI

-176 RDVKWV
+176 RDVKWD
-182 IPPEY
+182 IPLGYET
-187 DMLKGIPFVDS
+187 LKGIPFVDS

-209 DGTKR
+209 EGTKR
-214 YGSFILNDVNPFHQL
+214 YGSFILSDVNPFEQL
-229 KLNRHEWFCYPAKV
+229 KLNRHDWFCYPAKV
-243 GELLIFIYVHFDF
+243 GELLIFVYVHFDF

-262 NANLFELASPSEIQ
+262 NANLFELASPSEII
-276 NRKPDGIILFGLYDK
+276 NRKPDGIVLFGLDDK
-291 SEDSTYSYDNQNDLW
+291 TEDSTYSYDSTNDFW
-306 VAKVPYMS
+306 VAKVPYMT

-328 MHNAIMLKK
+328 MHNAIMIKK
-337 QRLPIHGSM
+337 KWLPIHGSM

-351 KDREPIG
+351 KGRAPIG

-374 AMQLLNHPD
+374 AMQLLNHPE

-390 FDDMGSFQVKDGRVV
+390 FDDMGSFHIENGKLV

-449 PYSMIIENHPVHYFF
+449 PYSMIVENHPVHYFF
-464 YANNYVN
+464 YANNYVK
-471 EIGLKTVKHANELKS
+471 EVGLKTVDKASELKN

-532 LDQSNVIVGEVY
+532 LDESNVIVGEVY
-544 TGLGLKDASENHLN
+544 TGLGVRDTVEDHLTQ
-558 LTAQILLDTL
+558 TAKVLLETL
-568 LNKKN
+568 LNKN